1 MDRFRQTD
9 GKATG
14 WDRSIVS
21 VGLVESRK
29 GSSATG
35 GEHRMPTL
43 ILAKCRR
50 WSSKRERIRWRLWH
64 GKVRRSLGLIAETI
78 VTVDAGTYVKPP
90 RGRTF

>member
-35 GEHRMPTL
+35 GEHRL
-43 ILAKCRR
+43 
-50 WSSKRERIRWRLWH
+50 
-64 GKVRRSLGLIAETI
+64 
-78 VTVDAGTYVKPP
+78 DAGHDQPP
-90 RGRTF
+90 DAVAHGV